1 MLQTSYEILISD
13 WCSDVC
19 SSDLGSSEYFLPIP
33 RGISGGFIAGDLIW
47 STYRIYAAA
56 FAAAMI
62 GVLWMFLNKTPYGA
76 VITAGAHESEM
87 VRALHRKSVVSGK
100 SVYVRVNFGCSLN
113 TKKKY
118 KNML

>member
-33 RGISGGFIAGDLIW
+33 LGISGGFIAGDLIW

-76 VITAGAHESEM
+76 VIKAGAHDSEM
-87 VRALHRKSVVSGK
+87 VRALGYNLTRLRLLVFGDRKST
-100 SVYVRVNFGCSLN
+100 RLN
-113 TKKKY
+113 SSH
-118 KNML
+118 